1 MSGQNAVSLASLDED
16 LRRSLWLTCRAVP
29 GLNAER
35 WRYDH
40 ADLLMKWDEYGN
52 RGSKVG
58 WQLSYIVTPA
68 DGGEDH
74 IDNLRAVSFALPGAE
89 DEGSAT

>member
-1 MSGQNAVSLASLDED
+1 
-16 LRRSLWLTCRAVP
+16 
-29 GLNAER
+29 
-35 WRYDH
+35 
-40 ADLLMKWDEYGN
+40 MKWEEYGN